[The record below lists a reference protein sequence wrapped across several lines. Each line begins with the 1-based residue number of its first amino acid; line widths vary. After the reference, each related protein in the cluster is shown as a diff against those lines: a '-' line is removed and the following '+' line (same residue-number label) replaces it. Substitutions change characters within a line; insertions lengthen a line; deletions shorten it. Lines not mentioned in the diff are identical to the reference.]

1 MITGRNQLLVPL
13 FGAGLLVSLVL
24 VASRGHG
31 EGQAL
36 HNAIREDLRQ
46 LEQLHT
52 QLQQD
57 ILLSR
62 NHLLNHYDP
71 FVQTIQEIRAVRR
84 RIETRR
90 ERIGQV
96 YPAHIKLLTGD
107 PVEVDRVGQAIEATT
122 GRYNTVFQRQ
132 AQTVEAFKRANAV
145 IKNSL
150 AYFRELA
157 TGLIGEQDGPL
168 NSRAAE
174 QALERLVRN
183 VLLLN
188 MTGER
193 VLAEQIAGDA
203 DRMRALLSN
212 LAEDKSVVVQ
222 RLLRHVDIV
231 LANEQT
237 ASSAVTYITDDWA
250 MDVLASL
257 YEQYQSQHT
266 LLYRGE
272 ERFLHLVWAA
282 VVLVTLVIAAF
293 VVHKLWMAR
302 IAAEG
307 ANHAKSEFL
316 ATMSHE
322 IRTPMNGIIGMTD
335 LLLET
340 PLDDKQKSHATT
352 VLNSAETLL
361 GLIDDILDF
370 SKIESGNL
378 DLEPVPFDL
387 EGLAED
393 TAEALVVKCQD
404 KALDLMVRR
413 APGTPHRVIG
423 DVVRVRQLLFNLIG
437 NAIKFTETGHILT
450 TIETVTG
457 EDRPD
462 GRAALKISVEDT
474 GIGIPEEKQQ
484 AIFQRFAQAD
494 GSTTRKYGGT
504 GLGLAICKQLVQMM
518 GGEIG
523 VFSNIHGGATFWFT
537 VVLEVD
543 PEAAA
548 ERSDH
553 APLAGLKVLIVDDV
567 RARRD
572 LMAEQLATC
581 GVRTAV
587 CGGARQALEL
597 LGSTGQ
603 DDGPFALVL
612 ASHPIDGVEADCFVQ
627 AVRLQP
633 AAREAKVVFTT
644 SQRQVIH
651 LQRLHDAGAAA
662 VLELPLRRTKLLDCA
677 TVVGGCA
684 QTGDDR
690 SGAAGRIQRAAAEA
704 AAADAEQGS
713 AFTGVRVL
721 LAEDNRVNQLFAVET
736 LEALGC
742 EVATAKNGRIAVDM
756 AKQDRFD
763 LIFMDCQMPEM
774 DGFEASR
781 IITGLAEAGD
791 VPEVPIIAL
800 TANAMKGDKEKC
812 LAAGMCDYLTKPV
825 RKAAIQ
831 QAIRRWLPARDHD
844 PASVAPQAAALEA

>member
-13 FGAGLLVSLVL
+13 FGAGLLVGLVL

-62 NHLLNHYDP
+62 NRLLNHYDP
-71 FVQTIQEIRAVRR
+71 FVQTIQQIRAVRQ

-90 ERIGQV
+90 TRIGQV

-107 PVEVDRVGQAIEATT
+107 PVAVDRVARAIEATT
-122 GRYNTVFQRQ
+122 GRYDGVFQRQ
-132 AQTVEAFKRANAV
+132 ARTVETFKRANAV

-157 TGLIGEQDGPL
+157 TGLIGERDGPL

-193 VLAEQIAGDA
+193 VLADQIASDA
-203 DRMRALLSN
+203 GQMRALMSN
-212 LAEDKSVVVQ
+212 LAADKSVIVQ

-231 LANEQT
+231 LANEQA

-250 MDVLASL
+250 RDVLASL
-257 YEQYQSQHT
+257 YEQYQRQHV
-266 LLYRGE
+266 LLSRGE

-282 VVLVTLVIAAF
+282 VVLVALVIAAF
-293 VVHKLWMAR
+293 VVRKLWMAR

-307 ANHAKSEFL
+307 ANRAKSEFL

-378 DLEPVPFDL
+378 GLEPVPFDL
-387 EGLAED
+387 EALAED
-393 TAEALVVKCQD
+393 TAEALVVKCRD
-404 KALDLMVRR
+404 KPLDLMVRCV
-413 APGTPHRVIG
+413 PGTPRRVVG

-437 NAIKFTETGHILT
+437 NAIKFTDAGHILT
-450 TIETVTG
+450 TIETMAG
-457 EDRPD
+457 QDRPD
-462 GRAALKISVEDT
+462 GRAVLKISVEDT
-474 GIGIPEEKQQ
+474 GIGIPEDKQQ
-484 AIFQRFAQAD
+484 TVFQRFAQAD

-504 GLGLAICKQLVQMM
+504 GLGLAICKELVEMM

-523 VFSNIHGGATFWFT
+523 VFSNVHGGATFWFT
-537 VVLEVD
+537 VVLEAD

-548 ERSDH
+548 ERP
-553 APLAGLKVLIVDDV
+553 APASLAGLRVLIVDHA

-581 GVRTAV
+581 GVRAAV

-603 DDGPFALVL
+603 GDGPFALVL
-612 ASHPIDGVEADCFVQ
+612 ASHPVDGVEADCFVQ

-644 SQRQVIH
+644 SVRQVGH

-662 VLELPLRRTKLLDCA
+662 VLELPLRRTTLLDCV
-677 TVVGGCA
+677 TTVGGRVQA
-684 QTGDDR
+684 GDDR
-690 SGAAGRIQRAAAEA
+690 LE
-704 AAADAEQGS
+704 ADADAQHGP
-713 AFTGVRVL
+713 AFGGVRVL
-721 LAEDNRVNQLFAVET
+721 LAEDNRVNQLFAVEA

-742 EVATAKNGRIAVDM
+742 EVVTASNGRIAVDM
-756 AKQDRFD
+756 ARQDRFD

-781 IITGLAEAGD
+781 IISGMAEAGD
-791 VPEVPIIAL
+791 CPQVPIVAL

-825 RKAAIQ
+825 RNSAIQ
-831 QAIRRWLPARDHD
+831 QAIQRWRPARDQD
-844 PASVAPQAAALEA
+844 PAPAIPRAAALEA